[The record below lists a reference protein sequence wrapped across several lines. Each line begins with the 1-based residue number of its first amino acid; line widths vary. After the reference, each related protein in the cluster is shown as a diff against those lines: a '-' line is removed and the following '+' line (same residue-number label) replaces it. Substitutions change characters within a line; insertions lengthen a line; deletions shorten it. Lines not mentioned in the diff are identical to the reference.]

1 VNAITAF
8 MKPSNLIGKKDILI
22 QDKQS
27 MKVSAAESKD
37 VLGSLFEN
45 MDRVNANELQDIN
58 STAYA

>member
-1 VNAITAF
+1 
-8 MKPSNLIGKKDILI
+8 
-22 QDKQS
+22 